1 MQAESILV
9 SVVVNNDDSIQVF
22 LPDGYGMSYI
32 NRQALEDDVSQRL
45 SNAVNS
51 MIWLQLNDYLVNG
64 TTSGT
69 CLLNTDEPNGNW
81 VKKQ

>member
-9 SVVVNNDDSIQVF
+9 SVNVNNDDSIQVV

-45 SNAVNS
+45 NNAVNS
-51 MIWLQLNDYLVNG
+51 MIWLLINDWLVNDIP
-64 TTSGT
+64 SGT
-69 CLLNTDEPNGNW
+69 CLLNTDDVNGNW
-81 VKKQ
+81 VKRL

>member
-1 MQAESILV
+1 MQAESVLV

-64 TTSGT
+64 TMSST